1 MEKNS
6 LLSWNDTEIKNSLI
20 EFVSK
25 ITNKESSDF
34 IPEEDRIAVFDNDGT
49 LWTEQPLQV
58 EFFYALYRAEKLA
71 EANPVLKNDPVFNAF
86 LNKDVKTLLTFP
98 KQEIIELLFK
108 THDGKTPEE
117 FKSYVKEWFDS
128 AVHPL
133 FKFSFYN
140 TAFKPQLE
148 LLSYLK
154 DNGFKIFIVSGGGV
168 DFMRTVA
175 EKIYGIPNERVTGSS
190 GMTKLEYDGTV
201 PVVVRLPQLRSF
213 DDRDEKVN
221 NIHLHIGKRPVL
233 AFGNSDGDLAMLRY
247 TLAGKGLRMA
257 LLLHHDDG
265 VREVAYDKDFKISP
279 LNEALNVAAAEGI
292 NVVSMKNDWK
302 EVF

>member
-1 MEKNS
+1 MEKKS
-6 LLSWNDTEIKNSLI
+6 LTSWNDTEIKNSLI
-20 EFVSK
+20 NFVAE
-25 ITNKESSDF
+25 ITNKDSSDF
-34 IPEEDRIAVFDNDGT
+34 IPEEDRIATFDNDGT

-58 EFFYALYRAEKLA
+58 ELFYALYRAEKLA
-71 EANPVLKNDPVFNAF
+71 EANPELKNDPVYNAF
-86 LNKDVKTLLTFP
+86 LNKDIKTLITFP
-98 KQEIIELLFK
+98 KQKIIELLFK

-117 FKSYVKEWFDS
+117 FKSFVKEWFES

-175 EKIYGIPNERVTGSS
+175 EKIYGIPSERVTGSS
-190 GMTKLEYDGTV
+190 GMTKIEYDGTI

-221 NIHLHIGKRPVL
+221 NIHLHIGRRPVL

-292 NVVSMKNDWK
+292 KVVSMKNDWN

>member
-1 MEKNS
+1 MEKKS
-6 LLSWNDTEIKNSLI
+6 LTSWNDTEIKKSLI
-20 EFVSK
+20 NFVAE
-25 ITNKESSDF
+25 ITNKDSSDF
-34 IPEEDRIAVFDNDGT
+34 IPEEDRIATFDNDGT

-58 EFFYALYRAEKLA
+58 ELFYALYRAEKLA
-71 EANPVLKNDPVFNAF
+71 EANPELKNDTVYNAF
-86 LNKDVKTLLTFP
+86 LNKDIKTLITFP
-98 KQEIIELLFK
+98 KQKIIELLFK

-117 FKSYVKEWFDS
+117 FKSFVKEWFES

-148 LLSYLK
+148 LLRYLK

-175 EKIYGIPNERVTGSS
+175 EKIYGIPGERITGSS
-190 GMTKLEYDGTV
+190 GMTKIEYDGTI

-221 NIHLHIGKRPVL
+221 NIHLHIGRRPVL

-247 TLAGKGLRMA
+247 TLARKGLRMA

-292 NVVSMKNDWK
+292 KVVSMKNDWK
-302 EVF
+302 EV